1 MARTPAPEATASAR
15 PAYRGPAN
23 LNGKIAVV
31 TGGTQGLGEAIAR
44 LFAGGT
50 PAAPSLASDCYSL
63 VAPGYAISIT
73 GTFAPVNSE
82 YTEVDNSIRSSPL
95 DAPPARRAEEAKEA
109 DAWFATIT
117 SETFG

>member
-1 MARTPAPEATASAR
+1 MIGDAAIAGAMPKSAFSG
-15 PAYRGPAN
+15 AVE
-23 LNGKIAVV
+23 GKLCAA
-31 TGGTQGLGEAIAR
+31 AIAR

-50 PAAPSLASDCYSL
+50 PTGSSLGSDCYSL

-73 GTFAPVNSE
+73 GTFAPVNGE
-82 YTEVDNSIRSSPL
+82 YIEVDNSIRSSPL